1 MTEDTKLTALETV
14 LLEKIKEGMDEPG
27 TGWLHEI
34 TEVDANGNAPAS
46 TVGVLGSLVKK
57 GLATSYVEE
66 ACDGIEA
73 SWVEITQEG
82 ARLAGL
88 AGA

>member
-1 MTEDTKLTALETV
+1 MTNKTELTTKETS
-14 LLEKIKEGMDEPG
+14 LLNEIAEGMDEPG

-34 TEVDANGNAPAS
+34 TELDSGKVPAS

-57 GLATSYVEE
+57 GLVTSYVED

-82 ARLAGL
+82 ARLAG
-88 AGA
+88 A